1 MRTLHT
7 IRGNPKYIHVETGG
21 IKFWTTGELLA
32 LAQDLE
38 KMFEEKNIGMN
49 IKFYGKD
56 TLAAQVFKQSAYN
69 EELIYFQEF
78 LDDRLK
84 A

>member
-1 MRTLHT
+1 M
-7 IRGNPKYIHVETGG
+7 GNPKYIHVETGG

-38 KMFEEKNIGMN
+38 KMFEEKDIGMN

-56 TLAAQVFKQSAYN
+56 SLAAQVFKQSAYN

-78 LDDRLK
+78 LDGRS
-84 A
+84 

>member
-1 MRTLHT
+1 
-7 IRGNPKYIHVETGG
+7 
-21 IKFWTTGELLA
+21 
-32 LAQDLE
+32 
-38 KMFEEKNIGMN
+38 MFEQKDIGMN

-69 EELIYFQEF
+69 EELTYFTDF

>member
-1 MRTLHT
+1 
-7 IRGNPKYIHVETGG
+7 
-21 IKFWTTGELLA
+21 
-32 LAQDLE
+32 
-38 KMFEEKNIGMN
+38 MFEEKNIGMN